1 MRRTKGNVIFYWDVL
16 ITFLTTYLAIVVP
29 VGLIIGYRPEG
40 FFLLLNLAASVCFI
54 VDIVIHLNSYFLPD
68 YVTEGERKLLR
79 KRYIRRWFII
89 DLLSAIPFELIV
101 LPENYF
107 LLAAVLCTFR
117 MLKVFRVLSF
127 KANWEYRISMNPG
140 ILRLCFF
147 FYFLVLF
154 MHWIA
159 CGWLRLRT
167 IPASADVL
175 QEYIKALYWTT
186 TTITT
191 VGYGDIVPSQKSNI
205 EMLYTMFV
213 QFMGVGTYGYIIGN
227 VANLISNIDQA
238 KTRHRQR
245 LDSVANFMKS
255 KKIPKHLQER
265 TYDYF
270 NYLWATR
277 KGYDHAAIMAE
288 LPESFKYEFALHLNK
303 SIIEKVP
310 MFKDAQPALVREIV
324 ICLRPCIYAP
334 GDAICI
340 YGEIGDRMY
349 FINKGAVEVVSQD
362 GKQQYAIIREGDFF
376 GEIALILQHPRNATI
391 RALEYCDLYSLDKES
406 FDRVVSHYPEFEK
419 SIQKMAQERMRQTEG

>member
-1 MRRTKGNVIFYWDVL
+1 VRRNKGNVIFYWDVL
-16 ITFLTTYLAIVVP
+16 ITFLTTYLAVEVP
-29 VGLIIGYRPEG
+29 VGLIIGYRPSG
-40 FFLLLNLAASVCFI
+40 LMLLLNLVVSACF
-54 VDIVIHLNSYFLPD
+54 VTDIIIHLNSSFLPD
-68 YVTEGERKLLR
+68 YVTDAERKRLR
-79 KRYIRRWFII
+79 RRYIKQWFVI
-89 DLLSAIPFELIV
+89 DVLSVIPFELLV
-101 LPENYF
+101 LDDKYF
-107 LLAAVLCTFR
+107 LLAATLCTFR

-127 KANWEYRISMNPG
+127 KVNWEYRINLNPG

-159 CGWLRLRT
+159 CGWLRIRT
-167 IPASADVL
+167 IPAGADVL

-205 EMLYTMFV
+205 EMLYTMLV

-265 TYDYF
+265 TFDYF

-277 KGYDHAAIMAE
+277 KGYDHAAILAE

-303 SIIEKVP
+303 SILEKVP
-310 MFKDAQPALVREIV
+310 MFEDAAPALVKEIV

-334 GDAICI
+334 GDVICI

-391 RALEYCDLYSLDKES
+391 RAIEYCDLYSLDKDS

-419 SIQKMAQERMRQTEG
+419 NIQKMAEERIKQVNK